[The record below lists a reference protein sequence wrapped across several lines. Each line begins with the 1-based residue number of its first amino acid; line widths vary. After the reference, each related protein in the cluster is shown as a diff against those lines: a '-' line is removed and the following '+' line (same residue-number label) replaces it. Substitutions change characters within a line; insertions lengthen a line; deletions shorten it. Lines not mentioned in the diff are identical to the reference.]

1 MVNFSP
7 RFNCLAFITTFAIL
21 HKIISNKGKQFAY
34 IWRFNIIS
42 PTGFQSTEIKINL
55 AKSFRSR
62 SACLRESLGQ
72 VHVKWQHYAVVLT
85 CKLSEGFNNTI
96 YFYRI
101 CMGLK
106 RLISPKQ
113 AYTFLCAVN
122 CNLLTRICISI
133 RNCGSQVVHPN
144 FFFILDRELQVYI
157 PQLGGVFIPR

>member
-1 MVNFSP
+1 MPCIISLWNCGQFFP
-7 RFNCLAFITTFAIL
+7 QIYWFCLAFITTFASL

-55 AKSFRSR
+55 AISIVPKSVS
-62 SACLRESLGQ
+62 
-72 VHVKWQHYAVVLT
+72 VLTRKFGASTCKVTTLCSST
-85 CKLSEGFNNTI
+85 CKLSKGYNNTI

-122 CNLLTRICISI
+122 CNLFTRICISI
-133 RNCGSQVVHPN
+133 RNCGSQVVHPI
-144 FFFILDRELQVYI
+144 FFILDREL
-157 PQLGGVFIPR
+157 